1 MRHPAA
7 LEAEILLSEAP
18 RSRQPVECIKSTT
31 VVWEFISSLDS
42 ADLSKI
48 VRLCYKGVKIVEY
61 AGSHLQPH
69 P

>member
-48 VRLCYKGVKIVEY
+48 VRLWYKDVKIVEY